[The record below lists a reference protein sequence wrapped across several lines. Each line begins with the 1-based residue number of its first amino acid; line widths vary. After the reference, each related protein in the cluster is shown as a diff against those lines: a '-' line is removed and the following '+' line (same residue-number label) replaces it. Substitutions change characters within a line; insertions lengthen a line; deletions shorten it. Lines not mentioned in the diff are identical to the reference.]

1 MLARRAAEQAA
12 DGCADA
18 VDQDL
23 DRAQSVLASAQAKPE
38 GFFLGWS
45 TERLAGYRGC
55 CAVLLNAEDA
65 AIPLERAVAATK
77 PAMLSQRSAV
87 LIDLATAWSWVPSGG
102 CRSGPCVARAP
113 ESPRSSLRRDA
124 PTRCPPAGGGPGCG
138 GGREAWR

>member
-1 MLARRAAEQAA
+1 ARGSVWCSRHAARWCQISIAADRLVDREWPLPCWREQRAPLVRDPPPFCKRGCWPARAAEQAA

-55 CAVLLNAEDA
+55 CAVLLNA
-65 AIPLERAVAATK
+65 
-77 PAMLSQRSAV
+77 
-87 LIDLATAWSWVPSGG
+87 
-102 CRSGPCVARAP
+102 
-113 ESPRSSLRRDA
+113 
-124 PTRCPPAGGGPGCG
+124 
-138 GGREAWR
+138 